1 VYDGTVRSMIPA
13 RNRTRSPIAK
23 QSDWELQIRRPES
36 GFQSARF
43 DGAVAPAV
51 KVMNEPAFVFAALL
65 LLFAA
70 SSIEPAA
77 KKTPRCRRLC
87 RMENDATP

>member
-1 VYDGTVRSMIPA
+1 MIPA

-23 QSDWELQIRRPES
+23 RSDWELQIRRPES

-51 KVMNEPAFVFAALL
+51 KVMNEPAFVFVALL
-65 LLFAA
+65 A
-70 SSIEPAA
+70 SVRSIVHRARSKKNATVPADVQDA
-77 KKTPRCRRLC
+77 ERR
-87 RMENDATP
+87 NT